1 MIQLDKGAAQSIC
14 FNRQLITSSRWKFR
28 SGTLRRSGHL
38 LICDKT
44 WVCCGL
50 MDQSCV
56 CMATDGGLAGITLI
70 IEPPSP
76 PLLLC
81 HLSSA
86 SNVILTPGLAMTS
99 LHQAAALREAS
110 HSSLQR
116 AA

>member
-1 MIQLDKGAAQSIC
+1 
-14 FNRQLITSSRWKFR
+14 
-28 SGTLRRSGHL
+28 
-38 LICDKT
+38 
-44 WVCCGL
+44 

-56 CMATDGGLAGITLI
+56 RTATDGGLAGITLI

-86 SNVILTPGLAMTS
+86 SNVILTPGPALTS

-110 HSSLQR
+110 HSSPGAVTTQIHLHT
-116 AA
+116 AATADLRSYKASYSNRGRGRTAHDREKR

>member
-1 MIQLDKGAAQSIC
+1 
-14 FNRQLITSSRWKFR
+14 
-28 SGTLRRSGHL
+28 
-38 LICDKT
+38 
-44 WVCCGL
+44 

-56 CMATDGGLAGITLI
+56 HMATDGGLAGITLI

-86 SNVILTPGLAMTS
+86 SNVILTPGPAMTS

-110 HSSLQR
+110 HSSLQKKR
-116 AA
+116 KKKDNTKFTSTLRQLLI